1 VQCASQSLKF
11 WNYDDY
17 LKPHNSVTN
26 LTKSGLLLN
35 IRTELAG
42 SLQITD
48 KQLLTSYLLLHQSA
62 QSVLG
67 QYSVY

>member
-1 VQCASQSLKF
+1 MRTELF
-11 WNYDDY
+11 D
-17 LKPHNSVTN
+17 
-26 LTKSGLLLN
+26 

-48 KQLLTSYLLLHQSA
+48 KQLLTSYLLLHLKKISA

-67 QYSVY
+67 FRLHYVY